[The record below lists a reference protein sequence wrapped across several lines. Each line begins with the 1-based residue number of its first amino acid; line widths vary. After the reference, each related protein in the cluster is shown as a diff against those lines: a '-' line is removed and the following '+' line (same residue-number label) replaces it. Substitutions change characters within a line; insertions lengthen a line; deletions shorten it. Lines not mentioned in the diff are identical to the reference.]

1 MAQETLEMNVNE
13 QAPAFDPIK
22 ARLISKRRRVSL
34 PQWATAWIVL
44 IPALIF
50 LVLFMFYPIINTF
63 LMAFIQD
70 YAVVK
75 GGGSFALGNFLKLLA
90 TPCQSYDKLAGECV
104 VYNTMP
110 SFGFGNFAF
119 LFTSQA
125 KGFVDSIF
133 NTMILVVV
141 EVPLTIIIAL
151 LLATFLN
158 SIKAVKGLFQTIF
171 FLPYVTN
178 TIALGLVFNMLFSS
192 SDGGLIN
199 ALFNAVGLKPV
210 QWLSDTT
217 DQNGIGK
224 FTQGV
229 VIVIYAVWNGLAFKI
244 LVFLS
249 GLATI
254 DKQYTD
260 AAKIDGS
267 SSFTIWRRITL
278 PLLSPQILYITI
290 TSFIGAFKMY
300 TGVRAVYVNQ
310 DPYYF
315 GGMNGETWMPVV
327 GWIYRSLTQTEISQ
341 GVAAAGSL
349 VLLGIILLITLAQ
362 FAVSKRRVHY

>member
-1 MAQETLEMNVNE
+1 MAQEILERNVAE
-13 QAPAFDPIK
+13 EVSAAQPEFDATK
-22 ARLISKRRRVSL
+22 ARLIPKRRLVSL

-70 YAVVK
+70 YTDMK
-75 GGGSFALGNFLKLLA
+75 GAGSFALGNFIANINKNGL
-90 TPCQSYDKLAGECV
+90 S
-104 VYNTMP
+104 

-119 LFTSQA
+119 LFTAEA
-125 KGFVDSIF
+125 KGFGQSIL
-133 NTMILVVV
+133 NTLILVVV

-158 SIKAVKGLFQTIF
+158 SIKALRGLYQTIF

-178 TIALGLVFNMLFSS
+178 TLALGIVFNMMFASGS
-192 SDGGLIN
+192 GGLVNMIIK
-199 ALFNAVGLKPV
+199 AFGGSPV
-210 QWLSDTT
+210 DWIPTAKAGDTVA
-217 DQNGIGK
+217 GK
-224 FTQGV
+224 ATQLV
-229 VIVIYAVWNGLAFKI
+229 VIATYAVWNGLAFKI
-244 LVFLS
+244 LVFMS

-254 DKQYTD
+254 DKQYYD

-267 SSFTIWRRITL
+267 SSFTIFRRITL

-300 TGVRAVYVNQ
+300 TGVRAVYSNQ
-310 DPYYF
+310 NTYYF
-315 GGMNGETWMPVV
+315 GGAHGEAWMPVV
-327 GWIYRSLTQTEISQ
+327 GWIYRSVGDQSISS

-349 VLLGIILLITLAQ
+349 VLLGIILLITLVQ
-362 FAVSKRRVHY
+362 FAVSKKRVNY